1 MNEEQEIL
9 MNEEISAATGGWPG
23 SSPEAAAGSSWE
35 DANKGFYIG
44 LLHVPEPE
52 SAMVVG
58 ERWGS
63 VINRLQA
70 ETRKK
75 QLNGELQ

>member
-1 MNEEQEIL
+1 M
-9 MNEEISAATGGWPG
+9 
-23 SSPEAAAGSSWE
+23 
-35 DANKGFYIG
+35 
-44 LLHVPEPE
+44 PEPE